1 MTQKNVIK
9 VKNLTKYYGKLKALD
24 NIELKI
30 PQGRII
36 GLLGKN
42 GAGKSTFMR
51 CLLGFLKHKGEIEIL
66 GKTITRHQASIHE
79 DIALSRM

>member
-1 MTQKNVIK
+1 MIQENVIK
-9 VKNLTKYYGKLKALD
+9 VNSLTKYYGKLKALD
-24 NIELKI
+24 NVELEI

-51 CLLGFLKHKGEIEIL
+51 CILGFLKQIL
-66 GKTITRHQASIHE
+66 WSPQHI
-79 DIALSRM
+79 D